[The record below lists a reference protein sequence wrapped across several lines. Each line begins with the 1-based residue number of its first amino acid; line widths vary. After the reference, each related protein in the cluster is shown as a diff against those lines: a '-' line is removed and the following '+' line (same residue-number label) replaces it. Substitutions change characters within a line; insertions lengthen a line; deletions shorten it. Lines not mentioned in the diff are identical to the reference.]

1 MNIFASLKVYAG
13 KWMESAVRVFDQ
25 EEIDAIQS
33 ATVVDS
39 QYGLSV
45 CFFLRGGGQTYIP
58 LDKNS
63 TLGSGDAV
71 DLNKAKLVTL
81 SRAGEDDILRVRI

>member
-1 MNIFASLKVYAG
+1 
-13 KWMESAVRVFDQ
+13 METAVRAFDP
-25 EEIDAIQS
+25 EEVAAIES
-33 ATVVDS
+33 ATVVES

-81 SRAGEDDILRVRI
+81 SRAGEEDIHRVRI

>member
-25 EEIDAIQS
+25 EEIDAIES

-81 SRAGEDDILRVRI
+81 SRAGEEDIHRVRI